1 MVRWLGRSSSF
12 SNASVRRGRW
22 WGCFAMRMA
31 HWADARLTSV
41 VPSLP
46 FAVCALVT
54 VSSLVLGGGARSGYL
69 SDAILQLLSIP
80 PLLVSLWQLVRT
92 QAGARRANPLFKW
105 GLTFCVGLVGIPLI
119 QLVPLPPA
127 IWTMLPN
134 RQAVV
139 EALELVGGDLP
150 WMPISV
156 SPEATWLSALSL
168 IPPVAVFLSTQL
180 LSYAERRWM
189 SLLVLAIG
197 LISVFLGLLQVA
209 QGPSSPSG
217 LFANKNHFAAFIYA
231 LIMLAACWVTE
242 AVFRVRTSFNRKVHD
257 TTGVAALVM
266 TVAIIVVFLSAEAMV
281 RSRAGLALTILAAIG
296 AFALAWKEW
305 RTVSRGT
312 AGLVVGGIALICLF
326 VGEFTLY
333 RIMERFA
340 DDPLAD
346 SRITFARNTFTAA
359 MDYMP
364 FGSGIGS
371 FVPVYGMYERSSDT
385 IANVFVNHAHND
397 ILEICL
403 EAGVLGIVMTGIFVV
418 WMLKTSLEIWRSS
431 TFGSCDIDLWLARSA
446 TIMVMLIAFHSFVDY
461 PLRTAA
467 IMAVVAFA
475 CGLLVPPQGRLIEWP
490 RDRKAAAK
498 HSRERQ
504 RRRPPARVGGASL
517 ADSVRIG
524 NTPSQESG
532 RDPCGEGMKWPEA
545 WRKGPQGEEHNP

>member
-1 MVRWLGRSSSF
+1 
-12 SNASVRRGRW
+12 
-22 WGCFAMRMA
+22 MRMA
-31 HWADARLTSV
+31 HWADARLTSAV
-41 VPSLP
+41 SSLP
-46 FAVCALVT
+46 FAVCAFVT

-80 PLLVSLWQLVRT
+80 PLLVSLWQLPRT
-92 QAGARRANPLFKW
+92 QADGRRTNPLFKW
-105 GLTFCVGLVGIPLI
+105 GLMFCAGLVGVPLI

-168 IPPVAVFLSTQL
+168 IPPIAVFLSTQL
-180 LSYAERRWM
+180 LSYAERRRM
-189 SLLVLAIG
+189 SLLVLTIG
-197 LISVFLGLLQVA
+197 LISVFLGLLQAA
-209 QGPSSPSG
+209 QSSPLRFFG
-217 LFANKNHFAAFIYA
+217 FTNTTEVAGFFANRNHFAALIYA
-231 LIMLAACWVTE
+231 LIMLAACWVSE
-242 AVFRVRTSFNRKVHD
+242 AVFRARTSLNRKVHD
-257 TTGVAALVM
+257 TTAIAAVVI
-266 TVAIIVVFLSAEAMV
+266 TVAIIVVFLSAEAMA
-281 RSRAGLALTILAAIG
+281 RSRTGLALTILALIG

-305 RTVSRGT
+305 GRVSRGA
-312 AGLVVGGIALICLF
+312 AGLVMGGLALICLF
-326 VGEFTLY
+326 VAEFTLY

-340 DDPLAD
+340 IDPLAD
-346 SRITFARNTFTAA
+346 SRITFARNTFAAA

-371 FVPVYGMYERSSDT
+371 FVPVYGMYERLSDT
-385 IANVFVNHAHND
+385 IANVFTNHAHND

-403 EAGVLGIVMTGIFVV
+403 EAGLLGIVLMGVFAVWVV
-418 WMLKTSLEIWRSS
+418 KTSIEIWRSS

-446 TIMVMLIAFHSFVDY
+446 TIIVILIAFHSFVDY

-475 CGLLVPPQGRLIEWP
+475 CGLLVAPPREAGRVASRQEGSG
-490 RDRKAAAK
+490 K

-504 RRRPPARVGGASL
+504 HRSPPARVGAASP
-517 ADSVRIG
+517 AGSVRTG

-532 RDPCGEGMKWPEA
+532 RDSWGKGITLPQA
-545 WRKGPQGEEHNP
+545 WRQGRQS